1 MSFNPHIVLYTDWFI
16 PSKNYAAYSWGP
28 IICIRK
34 KHELDEPLLAHE
46 QTHSKQFWR
55 TFGTHGI
62 WYMLKKS
69 YRYKSELEAYAV
81 QIAKSI
87 ELKYIYTDPL
97 SLQKT
102 YKHYGSVIS
111 KYYNLD
117 VDVSEASRVLKIKV
131 EQILK

>member
-1 MSFNPHIVLYTDWFI
+1 
-16 PSKNYAAYSWGP
+16 
-28 IICIRK
+28 
-34 KHELDEPLLAHE
+34 
-46 QTHSKQFWR
+46 
-55 TFGTHGI
+55 
-62 WYMLKKS
+62 LKKS